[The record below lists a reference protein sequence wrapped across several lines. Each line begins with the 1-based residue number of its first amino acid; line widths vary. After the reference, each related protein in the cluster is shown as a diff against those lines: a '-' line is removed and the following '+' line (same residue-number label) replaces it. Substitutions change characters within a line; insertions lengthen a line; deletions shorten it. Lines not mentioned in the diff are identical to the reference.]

1 MPLWNITIFILF
13 ISEDRV
19 NVLFLNHKDKRNVLR
34 ENKHMEMKTMIDN
47 LADAGCT
54 KHDAEIAGELFKNG
68 QTDELIQFLKK
79 CRCSLMDEMHESQRK
94 VDCMDFLIRRA
105 ERNEAK

>member
-1 MPLWNITIFILF
+1 
-13 ISEDRV
+13 
-19 NVLFLNHKDKRNVLR
+19 
-34 ENKHMEMKTMIDN
+34 MEMELKAMLDN

-54 KHDAEIAGELFKNG
+54 EHDAEIAGELYKNG
-68 QTDELIQFLKK
+68 QADELIRFLKK

-105 ERNEAK
+105 ERNAAK

>member
-19 NVLFLNHKDKRNVLR
+19 NALFLNYKDKRNVLR
-34 ENKHMEMKTMIDN
+34 GNKHMEMKTMIDN

-54 KHDAEIAGELFKNG
+54 KHDAEIAGELFK
-68 QTDELIQFLKK
+68 E
-79 CRCSLMDEMHESQRK
+79 
-94 VDCMDFLIRRA
+94 
-105 ERNEAK
+105 

>member
-1 MPLWNITIFILF
+1 
-13 ISEDRV
+13 
-19 NVLFLNHKDKRNVLR
+19 
-34 ENKHMEMKTMIDN
+34 MEMELKAMLDN

-94 VDCMDFLIRRA
+94 VDRIDFFIRQA
-105 ERNEAK
+105 EKEVAK

>member
-1 MPLWNITIFILF
+1 
-13 ISEDRV
+13 
-19 NVLFLNHKDKRNVLR
+19 
-34 ENKHMEMKTMIDN
+34 MEMELKAMFDN
-47 LADAGCT
+47 LADVGCT

>member
-1 MPLWNITIFILF
+1 
-13 ISEDRV
+13 
-19 NVLFLNHKDKRNVLR
+19 
-34 ENKHMEMKTMIDN
+34 MEMKTMIDN

-105 ERNEAK
+105 ERNAAK

>member
-1 MPLWNITIFILF
+1 
-13 ISEDRV
+13 
-19 NVLFLNHKDKRNVLR
+19 
-34 ENKHMEMKTMIDN
+34 MEMELKTMIDN

-94 VDCMDFLIRRA
+94 VDCMDFLIRRV
-105 ERNEAK
+105 ERNAAK

>member
-1 MPLWNITIFILF
+1 
-13 ISEDRV
+13 
-19 NVLFLNHKDKRNVLR
+19 
-34 ENKHMEMKTMIDN
+34 MEMKTMIDN

-94 VDCMDFLIRRA
+94 VDRMDFLIRRA
-105 ERNEAK
+105 ERKMAK